1 MGVLSIPEFYEEF
14 TGNGAWSEMED
25 EKLAMAVNGEMF
37 DDPLGEFSAI
47 REQLQNGMPF
57 AVWKRRLANALR

>member
-25 EKLAMAVNGEMF
+25 EKLAMAVNGRCLMTHWENFRQFGNNCKMECHLLF
-37 DDPLGEFSAI
+37 GNEDLQMPL
-47 REQLQNGMPF
+47 R
-57 AVWKRRLANALR
+57 

>member
-47 REQLQNGMPF
+47 REQLQNGMP
-57 AVWKRRLANALR
+57 LLSGNEDLQMPLR

>member
-25 EKLAMAVNGEMF
+25 EKLAMAVNG
-37 DDPLGEFSAI
+37 G
-47 REQLQNGMPF
+47 
-57 AVWKRRLANALR
+57 V